1 VWHNHFTL
9 SVMVT
14 VNVVFTQRGCGF
26 FPKRRTM
33 KKLNKVALL
42 FAVAAVATV
51 AGAQTRVT
59 AADGGNRIDNWVNG
73 SGEVVWKNGTNEL
86 CWRNANWTPATAAK
100 GCDGALV
107 PPPPPAP
114 APPAAAPTPP
124 PAAAAPAPAP
134 APQPPA
140 ATKVTYAADAF
151 FDFDKSVLKAEG
163 KAKLDDL
170 VGKVKGINLEVIIA
184 VGHTDSV
191 GTDAYNQ
198 RLSVRR
204 AEAVKAYLVSKGI
217 EKNRVYTEG
226 KGEKQPVADNRTSEG
241 RAKNRRVEIEV
252 VGTRANR

>member
-1 VWHNHFTL
+1 
-9 SVMVT
+9 
-14 VNVVFTQRGCGF
+14 
-26 FPKRRTM
+26 M
-33 KKLNKVALL
+33 KKLNNVALL
-42 FAVAAVATV
+42 VAVAALTTA

-59 AADGGNRIDNWVNG
+59 AANGGPTIDNWQNAT
-73 SGEVVWKNGTNEL
+73 SELVWKNGTNEL
-86 CWRNANWTPATAAK
+86 CWRDANWTPATAAK

-107 PPPPPAP
+107 PPPPPPPPAP
-114 APPAAAPTPP
+114 MVMPAPPPPPAAAP
-124 PAAAAPAPAP
+124 PAP

-151 FDFDKSVLKAEG
+151 FDFDKAVLKPEG

-170 VGKVKGINLEVIIA
+170 VDKVKGINLEVIIA

-198 RLSVRR
+198 KLSVRR

-226 KGEKQPVADNRTSEG
+226 KGEKQPVADNKTAEG

-252 VGTRANR
+252 VGTRANK